1 MGPFSAPDMQNNLTF
16 EDNGPMQKA
25 YELVTKTNNSFFL
38 TGRAGTG
45 KTTFLKRVQ
54 AECDKKFIVL
64 APTGIAAIVAGG
76 ETIHSF
82 FGFPFEVL
90 GPKTQ
95 HQMNPQKQQLLRH
108 VDAIII
114 DEVSMV
120 RCDMIDA
127 IDRTLR
133 KLMHSSLP
141 FAGKQMIFSGDMH
154 QLEPVVGDDAH
165 EMLQDLYSTDKPFF
179 YKAHVFKRFQLMSI
193 EFRKVYRQD
202 DTDFLRIL
210 SDVRDAAMTQDD
222 MERLNS
228 RVLTPSDKGDEL
240 AVILTPY
247 NKSAQAINER
257 HLAGLEGE
265 ARTYRATITGQ
276 FKKKSAPVEEE
287 LILKAGAQ
295 VMFARNDINKRWV
308 NGTLATVAELASES
322 IVVRLENGS
331 VCKVERVNWEEYKYT
346 YNSETKTMEK
356 EMTGFFTQFPLKL
369 AWAITIHKSQGMTF
383 DRMILD
389 LKREIFAT
397 GQLYVALSR
406 VRSLDGLYL
415 TAPVYPQ
422 YARTNGEIMAFA
434 NTYNDEELIE
444 KELADGEALYQHQKK
459 GDMDAAAQTCMR
471 LAVSKAQRGQLRD
484 AALMMQKMFDF
495 TICDSCLIGITEE
508 EPLLKSDTMTA
519 NFINAV
525 LCLYGGREELGIV
538 YADRVIA
545 IRDTC
550 KEAHFVKSRCL
561 SRLERWQEAN
571 AENEKIMEICGL
583 NIDSDLKSVFSN
595 AVVNLHIGDPRLG
608 DLQMLLKVHPKYM
621 PVLIELRHQLKSL
634 GRKLETSAK
643 NEIIAA
649 FESECPD
656 DEFLTI
662 LNKKENVEAAKLFR
676 IIVSRQAY

>member
-1 MGPFSAPDMQNNLTF
+1 MQGNQTF
-16 EDNGPMQKA
+16 EGNVPMQKA

-54 AECDKKFIVL
+54 AECDKKFIIL

-90 GPKTQ
+90 GAKTE

-154 QLEPVVGDDAH
+154 QLEPVVNDDARA
-165 EMLQDLYSTDKPFF
+165 MLQDLYNTDKPFF

-193 EFRKVYRQD
+193 EFRMVYRQD
-202 DTDFLRIL
+202 DADFLRIL
-210 SDVRDAAMTQDD
+210 SDVRDAAMTQND

-228 RVLTPSDKGDEL
+228 RVLSPSDKGDEL
-240 AVILTPY
+240 AIILTPY
-247 NKSAQAINER
+247 NIAAQEINER
-257 HLAGLEGE
+257 HLAGLDGD
-265 ARTYRATITGQ
+265 AHTYRAAITGQ
-276 FKKKSAPVEEE
+276 FKKKSAPVEDE
-287 LILKAGAQ
+287 LILKVGAQ
-295 VMFARNDINKRWV
+295 VMFARNDTNKRWV
-308 NGTLATVAELASES
+308 NGTLATVAELATDS
-322 IVVRLENGS
+322 IVVRLESGS

-356 EMTGFFTQFPLKL
+356 EMTGIFTQFPLKL

-383 DRMILD
+383 ERMILD

-415 TAPVYPQ
+415 TAPVYPH

-434 NTYNDEELIE
+434 NTYNDEELIDR
-444 KELADGEALYQHQKK
+444 ELADGEALYEHQRK
-459 GDMDAAAQTCMR
+459 GNWDAAAQTCMR
-471 LAVSKAQRGQLRD
+471 LALSKTRRGQLRD

-561 SRLERWQEAN
+561 ARLERWQEAN
-571 AENEKIMEICGL
+571 SENEKIIELCGL
-583 NIDSDLKSVFSN
+583 NFDSDLKSVFNS

-621 PVLIELRHQLKSL
+621 PVLIELRHQLKVL
-634 GRKLETSAK
+634 ERKLDVTFPNK
-643 NEIIAA
+643 VIDA
-649 FESECPD
+649 FHSEMT
-656 DEFLTI
+656 DEEFVSVY
-662 LNKKENVEAAKLFR
+662 NQKENAAQSAILYCE
-676 IIVSRQAY
+676 ILSQGY